1 LMIKLLA
8 PAVVEEFIPY
18 TFFKIFPGERW
29 GFGNLKSG
37 GPLEPNNGDRLIKIS
52 RVCWVKRVSLSRILG
67 SVVSA
72 AAESERARCIC

>member
-1 LMIKLLA
+1 MA

-18 TFFKIFPGERW
+18 TFFQIFPGERW
-29 GFGNLKSG
+29 GFGDLKSG

-52 RVCWVKRVSLSRILG
+52 RVVGSESESITDLG

-72 AAESERARCIC
+72 AAESERARCICC